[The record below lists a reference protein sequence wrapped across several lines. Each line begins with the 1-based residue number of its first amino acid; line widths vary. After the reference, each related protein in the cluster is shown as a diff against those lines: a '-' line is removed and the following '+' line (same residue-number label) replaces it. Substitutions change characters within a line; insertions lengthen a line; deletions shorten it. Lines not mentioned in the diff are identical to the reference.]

1 MTAFSAV
8 RLEPHFKQMTA
19 CGLVADPQTGQNK
32 RPACGLAPQF
42 MQISGFPTNGFPQL
56 RQKGPDVLLS
66 AVACKL
72 LPHFGQNLV
81 LRSSICWPHF
91 GQFIVRS

>member
-32 RPACGLAPQF
+32 RPACAWPAIHANFRL
-42 MQISGFPTNGFPQL
+42 PTNA
-56 RQKGPDVLLS
+56 S
-66 AVACKL
+66 AVTAK
-72 LPHFGQNLV
+72 GT
-81 LRSSICWPHF
+81 
-91 GQFIVRS
+91 

>member
-1 MTAFSAV
+1 
-8 RLEPHFKQMTA
+8 MTA

-32 RPACGLAPQF
+32 RPAWGLAPQF
-42 MQISGFPTNGFPQL
+42 MQISGLPTKGLPQF
-56 RQKGPDVLLS
+56 RQKGPAVLLS
-66 AVACKL
+66 AVVCRL

-91 GQFIVRS
+91 GQFIVHS

>member
-1 MTAFSAV
+1 
-8 RLEPHFKQMTA
+8 MTA

-42 MQISGFPTNGFPQL
+42 MQISGFPTSGFPQF
-56 RQKGPDVLLS
+56 RQNGPDCLFS
-66 AVACKL
+66 AVASRL

-81 LRSSICWPHF
+81 LGSSIC
-91 GQFIVRS
+91 